1 MKKIDAN
8 IINKYTKIVKENDL
22 STDSAYPEIEVIREL
37 NNIKKLKENN
47 TENIEKNSENNE
59 EKTDLAEIND
69 EE

>member
-37 NNIKKLKENN
+37 I
-47 TENIEKNSENNE
+47 I
-59 EKTDLAEIND
+59 
-69 EE
+69 